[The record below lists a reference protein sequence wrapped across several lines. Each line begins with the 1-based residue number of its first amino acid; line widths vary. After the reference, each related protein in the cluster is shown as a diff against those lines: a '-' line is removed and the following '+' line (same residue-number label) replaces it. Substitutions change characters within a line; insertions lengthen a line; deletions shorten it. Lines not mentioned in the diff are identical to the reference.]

1 MQRDDPFDLADAN
14 FSFYAELD
22 DKLYPKLERISFE
35 VFNPEH
41 PSVQEKFSQLQ
52 IESNSDAGI
61 SQPRSQSDL
70 RTEEDGENI
79 EEVQTVVPSRN
90 RYLSGIETTDS
101 PKGLLPLFP
110 SWSCLK
116 MGPFSTYSELKG
128 VEQPGFVNRSN
139 FLLRWDI
146 TPVCRGFIGYEYE
159 TPRGSRFFMQTPTK
173 IVQGGFEKRSHE
185 IFPKTNSFV

>member
-1 MQRDDPFDLADAN
+1 MTHNSRSRTLASSSCGRLQVQRDDPFDLADAN

-70 RTEEDGENI
+70 KTEEDGENI

-116 MGPFSTYSELKG
+116 MGPFSTYSEL
-128 VEQPGFVNRSN
+128 
-139 FLLRWDI
+139 
-146 TPVCRGFIGYEYE
+146 
-159 TPRGSRFFMQTPTK
+159 
-173 IVQGGFEKRSHE
+173 
-185 IFPKTNSFV
+185 